1 MIHELIAGSQVPD
14 EHREA
19 FARDLA
25 IKRGPGLRTIGLL
38 GTALF
43 PLFWIL
49 DSLLYPEAT
58 WPLGMSRA
66 ITTCAGALFLVGLR
80 LADKAGTLPQH
91 SHRFVWLFALIF
103 CGGLDAVIYHA
114 GGIDTPYYAG
124 MNLALI
130 GIAAAIPLRTGQMA
144 LLLAAIVI
152 QLDVVMLLLGT
163 VEDLRMA
170 INANFFL
177 WATLIIGVL
186 VNATT
191 VRLHIVEFLS
201 QKQIE
206 IEKAKNEEL
215 LLNILPREVANE
227 LKAHGRVRSKHIHS
241 CSILFSDFVGFT
253 NMSRRVEPSE
263 LVHSLDCAFSRFDDI
278 MERRGLEKL
287 KTIGDAYMC
296 AGGVL
301 GHQPDHLVS
310 CVLAG
315 LEMLDVLEHGE
326 LLAPDGNRW
335 EMRLGI
341 HSGPVVAGVIGNK
354 KFAYDLWGDT
364 VNTAARMEATAQ
376 PSSINLASEV
386 YALIREF
393 FVAEDRGFIP
403 VRGKGPVS
411 MVRLTRLRPRFSR
424 DSVGRHPNAAF
435 FDALDRWLNSVAQL
449 RVPPSESDQLPVE

>member
-1 MIHELIAGSQVPD
+1 MIRALIASLRVPD

-19 FARDLA
+19 FRRELA
-25 IKRGPGLRTIGLL
+25 NKRGPGLWTIGLL
-38 GTALF
+38 GTVLF
-43 PLFWIL
+43 PLFLLL
-49 DSLLYPEAT
+49 DWFLYPEAI
-58 WPLGMSRA
+58 WPLGISRA
-66 ITTCAGALFLVGLR
+66 ITTGLGALFLIGLR
-80 LADKAGTLPQH
+80 LTDKAGTLPQH

-130 GIAAAIPLRTGQMA
+130 GISAAIPLRTGQMA

-152 QLDVVMLLLGT
+152 QLNVLMLTLGT
-163 VEDLRMA
+163 VEDLDMA
-170 INANFFL
+170 LNANFFL
-177 WATLIIGVL
+177 WSTMIIGVL
-186 VNATT
+186 VNATA
-191 VRLHIVEFLS
+191 VRLRIVEFLS

-215 LLNILPREVANE
+215 LLNILPHEVANE
-227 LKAHGRVRSKHIHS
+227 LKAHGRVRARHIKS

-253 NMSRRVEPSE
+253 NMSRRVDPAE
-263 LVHSLDCAFSRFDDI
+263 LVHSLDRAFSHFDDI
-278 MERRGLEKL
+278 MERQGLEKL

-301 GHQPDHLVS
+301 GDQPDHLVS

-315 LEMLDVLEHGE
+315 LEMLDVLEHE
-326 LLAPDGNRW
+326 DILAPDGSRW

-341 HSGPVVAGVIGNK
+341 HCGPVVAGVIGNK

-364 VNTAARMEATAQ
+364 VNTAARMESTAQ
-376 PSSINLASEV
+376 PSSVNMASEV
-386 YALIREF
+386 FDLIQEF
-393 FVAEDRGFIP
+393 FVGVDRGFIP

-411 MVRLTRLRPRFSR
+411 MTRLTRLRPRFSR
-424 DSVGRHPNAAF
+424 DQSGRQPNAAF
-435 FDALDRWLNSVAQL
+435 FDALERWLNSGKHL
-449 RVPPSESDQLPVE
+449 RMPPSEPD